1 MSKKAPTSTHLFEWP
16 ELDQHLWQVATQKG
30 NFLERD
36 GRAAHWAATTRLQVQ
51 KGYGKWI
58 FHLTAEGALAVRDQQ
73 QPIERV
79 DENQLRS
86 YLDRLKAQGLAS
98 QTIAS
103 RITDLTEAIRVMQPE
118 ADITILRQL

>member
-36 GRAAHWAATTRLQVQ
+36 GRAAHWAAATRLQVQ

-58 FHLTAEGALAVRDQQ
+58 FHLTAEGALRNRDQQ
-73 QPIERV
+73 ETLSSALMKISFAHIWSVSKLKVLPH
-79 DENQLRS
+79 
-86 YLDRLKAQGLAS
+86 RL
-98 QTIAS
+98 
-103 RITDLTEAIRVMQPE
+103 
-118 ADITILRQL
+118 

>member
-36 GRAAHWAATTRLQVQ
+36 GRAAHWSAATRLQVQ

-73 QPIERV
+73 RPLSALMKISFAHIWIGSK
-79 DENQLRS
+79 LKGS
-86 YLDRLKAQGLAS
+86 PHRL
-98 QTIAS
+98 
-103 RITDLTEAIRVMQPE
+103 
-118 ADITILRQL
+118 